1 MMIPPTGWACAAGSR
16 WTSVSGSWRQPSTG
30 RCSQPG
36 GSEMHSFNPL
46 TISLAGRQLIEASAG
61 TGKTFSL
68 ALLFLRLILE
78 QGLEAEQILVVTF
91 TNAATEE
98 LRGRIRARLREALDI
113 LEGAAAKKEGDLL
126 AGLLVSLKDPD
137 ESRRRL
143 LDTLTRMDEAAI
155 YTIHGFCQRMLQE
168 QAFEAGTAFT
178 VEFIES
184 EQLLRR
190 EIVEDFWR
198 QRFYPASAEEA
209 EWATACWQDPDGL
222 LQDLKGFLARPEVT
236 YVPVI
241 TVRELHDLQEQAES
255 RWLEVR
261 AAWLQGR
268 EEVTAILHDDPCLS
282 RNKSNGYGGESLVR
296 IIEGMEQLAAREN
309 MAWLLPKGVELLA
322 ASVMACNLK
331 GKKIR
336 PAHPFFT
343 LFDAWQQLQ
352 HQFTRA
358 ARAHTLAAV
367 HRFLQFEL
375 TRRKQEQNVLYF
387 DDQLSRLAGALA
399 GGEGRLLARR
409 IRSRFRV
416 ALVDEFQD
424 TDPLQYRIFQ
434 SLFGREP
441 DPGLFMIG
449 DPKQSIY
456 SFRGAAIFAYI
467 RARRETPAGAAH
479 TMDTNYRSTP
489 AMVRAVNR
497 LFGRRPHFVFAEIEF
512 NPVKAGLGV
521 EERQLLVEGAVVAPL
536 QVQMLPLALAAA
548 NKPTIAKDRAAEAA
562 AAWTAR
568 EIARLLLL
576 GRSGGAKIGKQPLT
590 GGDLAVLVRTHREA
604 ELVRRAL
611 SQLDIAS
618 VYYSQDSVFAT
629 DEARQLHQLLA
640 ALLDLSDGARIANAL
655 VTDLF
660 GLDSFALHAL
670 RGDQLRWG
678 EVTAELADYHQR
690 WNKAGVMA
698 MLHLVLHRR
707 QAVTRLLAVS
717 GGERKLTNFLHLAEL
732 LQVAAGRYR
741 MDELVRWFSQQL
753 HAPDLEA
760 ASQQLRLES
769 DGDLV
774 KIVTIH
780 KAKGLEYPLVFLPF
794 LWSARQV
801 QKEGIFA
808 YHGPGPDGQDTRL
821 YVDVGSGREENY
833 HQAER
838 ERLAEDLRLLYV
850 AVTRARCCC
859 YFCWGPVSSLEES
872 AMAWLLHPDD
882 SGGDGVVPC
891 LTEEKIR
898 ADLAGLNNGQGLV
911 AFVPWPATEAE
922 RVGREGQR
930 QNLPGPA
937 RFTGRID
944 TSWAVTSYSRL
955 LAVSGEASSLTEAGD
970 SAAEPD
976 KEMTMSV
983 FSFPRGAEA
992 GTFLHAVLEQLDFQ
1006 YPAAPGAAASVTELL
1021 QRSGLAPHW
1030 APLVLQWL
1038 AQVADTPLLAGSDL
1052 RLRLV
1057 PSSDR
1062 LAELGFHFALDNL
1075 EQAALNAMLREHS
1088 IPPVEMPQARVHGLM
1103 KGYIDLV
1110 FRHQGRFYLA
1120 DYKSNYLG
1128 AAVSDYRQE
1137 NLTRAMA
1144 GHRYDLQY
1152 LIYCVALHRYL
1163 GRRLPAY
1170 DYDRDFGGV
1179 FYLFLRGMRPELGPA
1194 CGVWH
1199 ARPPRALIEGLDRC
1213 CGYREVE

>member
-1 MMIPPTGWACAAGSR
+1 M
-16 WTSVSGSWRQPSTG
+16 QPF
-30 RCSQPG
+30 
-36 GSEMHSFNPL
+36 HPL

-113 LEGAAAKKEGDLL
+113 LEGTAAKKEGDILG
-126 AGLLVSLKDPD
+126 GLLDSLQDHG
-137 ESRRRL
+137 EARRRL
-143 LDTLTRMDEAAI
+143 ADTLTRMDEAAI
-155 YTIHGFCQRMLQE
+155 YTIHGFCQRMLQD
-168 QAFEAGTAFT
+168 QAFEAGTPFA

-198 QRFYPASAEEA
+198 QRFYPASAAVA
-209 EWATACWQDPDGL
+209 EWATANWRDPDGL
-222 LQDLKGFLARPEVT
+222 RQVLQGFLARPEVE
-236 YVPVI
+236 YVPEVS
-241 TVRELHDLQEQAES
+241 VRELQDLQEQAES
-255 RWLEVR
+255 HWQGVRTTWLG
-261 AAWLQGR
+261 AR
-268 EEVTAILHDDPCLS
+268 EEVTAILQADPCLS

-296 IIEGMEQLAAREN
+296 IIEGMEQLAGRGD

-322 ASVMACNLK
+322 ASVMACNLI
-331 GKKIR
+331 GKKNQ

-343 LFDAWQQLQ
+343 LFDGWHRL
-352 HQFTRA
+352 HNEFSRA
-358 ARAHTLAAV
+358 ARASTLAAA
-367 HRFLQFEL
+367 HRFLRSEL
-375 TRRKQEQNVLYF
+375 NRRKQEQNVLYF
-387 DDQLSRLAGALA
+387 DDQLSRLAAALT
-399 GGEGRLLARR
+399 GKEGRLLARR
-409 IRSRFRV
+409 IRTRFRV

-424 TDPLQYRIFQ
+424 TDPLQYLIFQ
-434 SLFGREP
+434 NLFGREP
-441 DPGLFMIG
+441 DPGLFVIG

-456 SFRGAAIFAYI
+456 SFRGADIFAYI

-489 AMVRAVNR
+489 AMVQAVNR
-497 LFGRRPHFVFAEIEF
+497 LFGRRAHFVFAELVF
-512 NPVKAGLGV
+512 YPVRAGLAADEG
-521 EERQLLVEGAVVAPL
+521 QLMVEGAVPAPL
-536 QVQMLPLALAAA
+536 QVQMLPLSLAAA
-548 NKPTIAKDRAAEAA
+548 NKARIAKGRAAEEA

-576 GRSGGAKIGKQPLT
+576 GRSGAARIGKEPLA

-611 SQLDIAS
+611 SKLNIAS

-640 ALLDLSDGARIANAL
+640 ALLNLSDGAQITNAL

-670 RGDQLRWG
+670 RTDQLRWG
-678 EVTAELADYHQR
+678 EVAAELAEYHQR
-690 WNKAGVMA
+690 WSRAGVMA

-707 QAVTRLLAVS
+707 QVVPRLVAQS

-732 LQVAAGRYR
+732 LQAEAGRYR

-753 HAPDLEA
+753 QAPEPEA
-760 ASQQLRLES
+760 SSQQLRLES
-769 DGDLV
+769 DGALV

-801 QKEGIFA
+801 QKDGIFA

-821 YVDVGSGREENY
+821 YVDVGSGQEENY
-833 HQAER
+833 RQAER

-859 YFCWGPVSSLEES
+859 YFCWGPVSSLEDT
-872 AMAWLLHPDD
+872 ALAWLLHPDA
-882 SGGDGVVPC
+882 GGDGVAPA

-898 ADLAGLNNGQGLV
+898 ADLAGLASGQGLV
-911 AFVPWPATEAE
+911 AFVPWPAAE
-922 RVGREGQR
+922 VEKVGREGQR
-930 QNLPGPA
+930 QNLPGPEVFA
-937 RFTGRID
+937 GRID
-944 TSWAVTSYSRL
+944 SSWAVTSYSRL
-955 LAVSGEASSLTEAGD
+955 LAGSGEASSLAEVGDVAAGPGREGGD
-970 SAAEPD
+970 
-976 KEMTMSV
+976 SV

-992 GTFLHAVLEQLDFQ
+992 GTFLHAVLEQVDFQ
-1006 YPAAPGAAASVTELL
+1006 DPAAPGAAESVADLL
-1021 QRSGLAPHW
+1021 HRSGLAPHW

-1038 AQVADTPLLAGSDL
+1038 AQVAETPLLAGSDL
-1052 RLRLV
+1052 RLSLV
-1057 PSSDR
+1057 RSNDR
-1062 LAELGFHFALDNL
+1062 LAELGFHFALDSL
-1075 EQAALNAMLREHS
+1075 EQAALNALLREHG

-1110 FRHQGRFYLA
+1110 FRHQGRYYLV

-1128 AAVSDYRQE
+1128 AAVADYRQE
-1137 NLTRAMA
+1137 NLARAMA

-1179 FYLFLRGMRPELGPA
+1179 FYLFLRGMRPGQGPGS
-1194 CGVWH
+1194 GVWH
-1199 ARPPRALIEGLDRC
+1199 VLPPRSLIEGLDRC